1 MSVRQKNFAKRAT
14 VLEIPNLLSL
24 QLDSFAEFTQHNV
37 APAERKP
44 TGLEGVFREMFPVED
59 EHRNLRLEY
68 VRYEFGQPRYSPEEA
83 FAHGVTYAMPLKV
96 VFRMI
101 KKGFGKDADKVR
113 DVIEQEVFFCE
124 IPWMTPT
131 GSFIINGVERVVVN
145 QQHRSPGVYFS
156 QEKEEVSALLVPL
169 RGAWFEMVVNK
180 NRILLVVLDRKKRI
194 SAATFLSAIG
204 YSYEEVLKGLFKV
217 AKSRLTPGQVL
228 AEDILGPEGEVYAR
242 VGEEVTE
249 GLSEFLATKGVTEAQ
264 VVLEGQPGI
273 DIIINTFKEE
283 YFQSKEDAIKKI
295 FYRLRS
301 IVPHSVDIA
310 EQVVLGML
318 FDQRRFDL
326 GKVGRFKLNH
336 RLFLSAP
343 PHQTGLEK
351 NELLTIISYLIRL
364 ASDAQ
369 MFLLRVPFSSDND
382 EQKIF
387 TTIKTELTPETFSV
401 NRQAGNW
408 QIWCRD
414 EVDGRRAM
422 ELLERAGYRPRG
434 EAVRY
439 SLDDVDHLANRRV
452 RRVGELLETQVRTAL
467 LQLAQNIRERA
478 AFIDES
484 QLTPQELVNTR
495 VVANA
500 IMQFFTSSQLCQFM
514 EQTNPLAELTHK
526 RRVSALGPGGLTKE
540 TAGFE
545 VRDVHYS
552 HYGRICPIETPEG
565 PNIGL
570 ITTISTYARID
581 PYGFLTTPYWRV
593 EEGRVIMGK
602 GKEVYLTPDEEELYT
617 IAQATTELTEDGRF
631 VKDEIIC
638 RRRGD
643 VVTVPREQVDFMD
656 VSPKQIF
663 APSTVLIPFL
673 EHDDADRALMGAN
686 MQRQAVPLLIPEKPV
701 VATGVEGKIAAESGA
716 VLVADEA
723 GVVTQVDARSITVRT
738 EKGLKEYRLSKFRK
752 SNQYTCFSQKPI
764 VRVGDV
770 VKKGDILADGAATED
785 GQLALGRNV
794 FVAFVPWRGHNYEDA
809 IVISENLL
817 KEDAFTSIQILE
829 FEIQACETR
838 LGPEQITRDIPGV
851 TEEELRNLD
860 EFGIIRVGAE
870 VGPGDILVGRITPK
884 GETEVTPEER
894 LLRAIFGEKAANVR
908 DTSLRVEPGVYGTV
922 IGRRVL
928 SRKLNDPLS
937 RRLEKERSAEANRKF
952 ELKIKFFAERR
963 DEKIR
968 TVLKGHKAAANA
980 KTSRGKVLHKAG
992 LVMDEKFL
1000 YSEEFSEVVN
1010 FAQLVSNPRLQ
1021 EEIHAIEE
1029 EFRAAKAKADEERKE
1044 EIERLSRGDELPH
1057 GVLTWITIFI
1067 AQKRRLSVGDKMA
1080 GRHGNKGVVAKVL
1093 PVEDM
1098 PFIGYQPSAEGSR
1111 LSAEEMRG
1119 IPVDMVLNPLG
1130 VPSRMNLGQ
1139 VLETHLG
1146 WAAKVL
1152 NYQAIC
1158 PVFESA
1164 SPEEIKEELR
1174 RAGLP
1179 EDGKVVLY
1187 DGRTGEP
1194 FEGKVTVGVMY
1205 MMKLVHMVDD
1215 KIHARSTGRYSLIT
1229 QQPLGGKAQFG
1240 GQRFGEMEVWALEA
1254 YGAAHALQEML
1265 TIKSDDVEGRS
1276 ALYEALVKG
1285 KNPPRPKAPASFMVL
1300 VKELQGLGLELKAD
1314 EKRKAE
1320 DEKS

>member
-1 MSVRQKNFAKRAT
+1 MNVQQKNFAKRAT

-24 QLDSFAEFTQHNV
+24 QLDSFAKFTQHKIE
-37 APAERKP
+37 PAKRKP
-44 TGLEGVFREMFPVED
+44 EGLEGVFREMFPID
-59 EHRNLRLEY
+59 DDHRNFRLEF

-83 FAHGVTYAMPLKV
+83 TARGVTYAMPLKV
-96 VFRMI
+96 VFRLI
-101 KKGFGKDADKVR
+101 KKEFGKDADKVR
-113 DVIEQEVFFCE
+113 DVVEQEVFFCE
-124 IPWMTPT
+124 MPWMTPT

-156 QEKEEVSALLVPL
+156 QGKEEVSALLVPL

-180 NRILLVVLDRKKRI
+180 NRTLLIVLDRKKRI
-194 SAATFLSAIG
+194 SAATFLRAIG
-204 YSYEEVLKGLFKV
+204 YSYEEILKGLFKV
-217 AKSRLTPGQVL
+217 AKQRLTPGQVL
-228 AEDILGPEGEVYAR
+228 AEEIRGTEGEVYAR
-242 VGEEVTE
+242 AGEEVAE
-249 GLSEFLATKGVTEAQ
+249 GLIDFLSTKGVTEAN

-273 DIIINTFKEE
+273 DIIINTFKEDH
-283 YFQSKEDAIKKI
+283 FQSKEDAIKKI
-295 FYRLRS
+295 YYRLRT
-301 IVPHSVDIA
+301 ITPHSIDIA
-310 EQVVLGML
+310 EQVILGML
-318 FDQRRFDL
+318 FDRRRFDL

-336 RLFLSAP
+336 RLFLSTP
-343 PHQTGLEK
+343 SYQTKLEK
-351 NELLTIISYLIRL
+351 KELLAITSYLIRL

-369 MFLLRVPFSSDND
+369 MFLLRVPCSSAND
-382 EQKIF
+382 EQEILAVLN
-387 TTIKTELTPETFSV
+387 TAHLTPEALSL
-401 NRQAGNW
+401 NHQAGNLQVW
-408 QIWCRD
+408 LRD
-414 EVDGRRAM
+414 EVDGGRVI
-422 ELLERAGYRPRG
+422 ELLEQAGYRPRG
-434 EAVRY
+434 EVIRY

-467 LQLAQNIRERA
+467 LQLSQNIKERA
-478 AFIDES
+478 AFIDEN

-593 EEGRVIMGK
+593 ENGRVIMEK
-602 GKEVYLTPDEEELYT
+602 GKEVYLAPDEEELYT
-617 IAQATTELTEDGRF
+617 IAQATTELTPDGRF

-638 RRRGD
+638 RCRGD
-643 VVTVPREQVDFMD
+643 VVTVPKNQVDFMD
-656 VSPKQIF
+656 VSPKQLF

-673 EHDDADRALMGAN
+673 EHDDADRALMGTN
-686 MQRQAVPLLIPEKPV
+686 MQRQAVPLLIPEKPL

-723 GVVTQVDARSITVRT
+723 GIVTNVDARTITLRT
-738 EKGLKEYRLSKFRK
+738 ENGLKEYRLLKFRK

-764 VRVGDV
+764 VRAGDV
-770 VKKGDILADGAATED
+770 VKKGDILADGPSTED

-794 FVAFVPWRGHNYEDA
+794 FVAFVPWRGYNYEDA

-851 TEEELRNLD
+851 TEEELKNLD
-860 EFGIIRVGAE
+860 EFGIVRIGAE

-884 GETEVTPEER
+884 GETEFTPEER

-922 IGRRVL
+922 NDRRIL
-928 SRKLNDPLS
+928 SRKLNDALS
-937 RRLEKERSAEANRKF
+937 RRLEKERTAEANRKF
-952 ELKIKFFAERR
+952 ELKMKFFTERR
-963 DEKIR
+963 DEKLR
-968 TVLKGHKAAANA
+968 TVLRGHKAAANA
-980 KTSRGKVLHKAG
+980 KTNRGKVIHKAG
-992 LVMDEKFL
+992 LVMDEEFL
-1000 YSEEFSEVVN
+1000 SAEEFSDVVN
-1010 FAQLVSNPRLQ
+1010 FAQLVSNPHLQ
-1021 EEIHAIEE
+1021 EEIHTIEE
-1029 EFRAAKAKADEERKE
+1029 EFRTAKVKAEEERKE
-1044 EIERLSRGDELPH
+1044 EIERVSRGDELPH

-1080 GRHGNKGVVAKVL
+1080 GRHGNKGVVAKIL

-1098 PFIGYQPSAEGSR
+1098 PFISVNPEENVNKTVQ
-1111 LSAEEMRG
+1111 EMRG

-1139 VLETHLG
+1139 ILEAHLG
-1146 WAAKVL
+1146 WAAKIL
-1152 NYQAIC
+1152 NYQAVC

-1164 SPEEIKEELR
+1164 TPEEIKEELR
-1174 RAGLP
+1174 RAGLA
-1179 EDGKVVLY
+1179 EDGKITLY

-1194 FEGKVTVGVMY
+1194 FESKVTVGVMY
-1205 MMKLVHMVDD
+1205 MMKLIHMVDD

-1300 VKELQGLGLELKAD
+1300 VKELQGLGLELIPE
-1314 EKRKAE
+1314 EKQ
-1320 DEKS
+1320 EKPGG